1 MKKIIVAMVVL
12 FAFGFKQAA
21 AQRVTFYYYPS
32 SNVYYN
38 VTTHDYV
45 YYDPGTTTW
54 VAVQTLPATI
64 TFTKT
69 PRYTVYYKGND
80 VWKDNAMHKNKYK
93 ARKATVKKAAT
104 KSNKS

>member
-1 MKKIIVAMVVL
+1 
-12 FAFGFKQAA
+12 
-21 AQRVTFYYYPS
+21 
-32 SNVYYN
+32 
-38 VTTHDYV
+38 
-45 YYDPGTTTW
+45 
-54 VAVQTLPATI
+54 VQTLPATI

-93 ARKATVKKAAT
+93 GKKTTVKKAAT